1 LKTKRDSPIAALAAE
16 PIPWVKSGDKRLMRL
31 ARFVWTLELLL
42 VLGLAGFVA
51 GCDSGVRQAAPLDE
65 TAKGKSFAEER
76 KQMQKDRINAKRAAR
91 GLKPIESPES
101 GQSPK
106 PGGGPA

>member
-1 LKTKRDSPIAALAAE
+1 
-16 PIPWVKSGDKRLMRL
+16 MRL

-51 GCDSGVRQAAPLDE
+51 GCDSGVRQAAPLDG

-76 KQMQKDRINAKRAAR
+76 KQLQKDRINAKRAAR
-91 GLKPIESPES
+91 GLRPVTNPES
-101 GQSPK
+101 GESPK
-106 PGGGPA
+106 PGGGPTESK